1 MLDVLCD
8 GLLILT
14 TSLQL
19 DNMEHRKERR
29 SPPNHSPLNTPLDP
43 CQDSRVPAPLFQLHF
58 SHTHACTQAY
68 TPGSPLLG
76 PLKPL
81 LIYWHTFW
89 QERGLHTTRPQI
101 FYTSLAARRQNYQH
115 ELDLIENTATQKQL
129 CTGYPKHIMGSL
141 QTFLL
146 KIITLRSKSWAWFS
160 HFFTRSHLQL
170 SSLWHKIIGVNSF
183 RLYYNTIISGTWNRP

>member
-1 MLDVLCD
+1 MTWSIGRKGGPHQITVHWTLPWTPAKTH
-8 GLLILT
+8 G
-14 TSLQL
+14 LQL
-19 DNMEHRKERR
+19 
-29 SPPNHSPLNTPLDP
+29 P
-43 CQDSRVPAPLFQLHF
+43 CFGFISLT
-58 SHTHACTQAY
+58 HTHARTHTRLVPPCWA
-68 TPGSPLLG
+68 PLSLCSSIG
-76 PLKPL
+76 THFDKK
-81 LIYWHTFW
+81 
-89 QERGLHTTRPQI
+89 EGLHTTCPQI
-101 FYTSLAARRQNYQH
+101 FYTSLAARWQNYQH

-146 KIITLRSKSWAWFS
+146 KIITLRSKSWALFS